1 MKCYCRFSYWEAS
14 RQLRGDIKYNTVYC
28 SMERFY
34 TQNIMN
40 TFCSTLVLYWFLFR
54 VRLSRSFTNH
64 VKLDVRVKY
73 FVLDH
78 TNKKVL
84 CKCTHNCQSP
94 LIKFYQRCSIKSVDS
109 PPVLNL
115 DWQHFPDLWRKHQ
128 RQHFSELSTY
138 IDMLHICQQSC
149 AISEHRYVDK
159 ICSFFF
165 Q

>member
-1 MKCYCRFSYWEAS
+1 M
-14 RQLRGDIKYNTVYC
+14 
-28 SMERFY
+28 FY
-34 TQNIMN
+34 GKILYPKHNEHIL
-40 TFCSTLVLYWFLFR
+40 FHISLVLI
-54 VRLSRSFTNH
+54 SISSPTKRSFTNH